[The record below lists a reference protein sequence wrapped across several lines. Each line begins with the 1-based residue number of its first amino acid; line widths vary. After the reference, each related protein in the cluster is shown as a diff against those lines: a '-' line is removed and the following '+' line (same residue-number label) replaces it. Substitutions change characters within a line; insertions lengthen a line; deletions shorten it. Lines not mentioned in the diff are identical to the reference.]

1 MSYANKTPYALM
13 ADGTLI
19 DWAQSLATGVIVTVP
34 KNDSSY
40 APRTDVIE
48 LPDGTLISEIATLL
62 ANTGG
67 SGGGVTIAQVN
78 ALIKLHDENLAA
90 HEKLIYKQDIT
101 ALANTWTI
109 QHNLETEWYNLS
121 ITCLDNNQ
129 TRIIGEI
136 DTVTAT
142 ENMFQIKFEKA
153 FTGKVIIK
161 K

>member
-1 MSYANKTPYALM
+1 MDIISFALSRRYTDDSLIGLGALKGANCTIKSVVPVLD
-13 ADGTLI
+13 ADGNEIANEVTFE
-19 DWAQSLATGVIVTVP
+19 WTAT
-34 KNDSSY
+34 
-40 APRTDVIE
+40 
-48 LPDGTLISEIATLL
+48 DGTKETKMITVKNGLDGESTIVEIEQATL
-62 ANTGG
+62 
-67 SGGGVTIAQVN
+67 S
-78 ALIKLHDENLAA
+78 D
-90 HEKLIYKQDIT
+90 
-101 ALANTWTI
+101 TWTL